1 MSHMFFFMLENKE
14 TLWFHNY
21 DFTFII
27 FFNGNFYF
35 YKSISQLR
43 VLVAIDSVGKSFL
56 CWGILF

>member
-1 MSHMFFFMLENKE
+1 MLENKE